1 MKRGNKLNRIF
12 IYDTTLRDGSQAEG
26 VSFTVSDKVKIA
38 RRLDEAGVH
47 YVEGGWPGSNPKDRE
62 FFDILLQE
70 PLKHA
75 KLAAFSSTRRKGMTA
90 AQDSNYKDLVA
101 AKTPVVCIFGKT
113 WDMHVTDV
121 LKTTLEDN
129 LEIIRDSVSFL
140 KGKKKEVVY
149 DAEHFFDG
157 YKNNPEYALKTI
169 QAAAQAGADILVLC
183 DTNGGSLPE
192 EISGIITEVQEV
204 VKTPLGIHAHNDMD
218 LAVANSLVAIESG
231 CVQVQGTF
239 NGFGE
244 RCGNADL
251 STIIAILSSKLD
263 YKTLP
268 ENKLKSLQD
277 IAYSIGEIA
286 NLPIA
291 DNHPFVGHSAFAHK
305 AGVHIDAILKNP
317 KAYEHIDPLTFGNHR
332 RFITSELAGKMP
344 FVMKAEQMSL
354 KIEKNSDEAKALL
367 KALQEK
373 ELQGYQFEGAD
384 ASFELFMKKFLKKFK
399 PFFTLEG
406 FRVHTEKTE
415 GHQAWAEAT
424 LRIEVKGE
432 RRSSSADSVGP
443 VEALDQ
449 ALRGALMPFYPT
461 LKHMRLTDYKVRVL
475 DTKDGTAAKVRV
487 LIESQDDHDSWTTV
501 GVHEN
506 IIEASWEALVDS
518 IEYKLL
524 RDSKKSLQSQK
535 ITQKAAVPV
544 RNAFLHGKK

>member
-1 MKRGNKLNRIF
+1 LERIF

-26 VSFTVSDKVKIA
+26 VSFTINDKVKIA
-38 RRLDEAGVH
+38 RKLDEAGVH
-47 YVEGGWPGSNPKDRE
+47 YVEGGWPGSNPKDKE
-62 FFDILLQE
+62 FFALMQKS

-75 KLAAFSSTRRKGMTA
+75 KLSAFSSTRKKGVTA
-90 AQDSNYKDLVA
+90 AQDPNYKDLIA

-129 LEIIRDSVSFL
+129 LEIIRDSVAFL
-140 KGKKKEVVY
+140 KDNRKEVVY

-157 YKNNPEYALKTI
+157 YKNNPEYALKTLK
-169 QAAAQAGADILVLC
+169 AAAAAGADILVLC

-192 EISGIITEVQEV
+192 EIAGIIAEVREA
-204 VKTPLGIHAHNDMD
+204 VKTPLGIHTHNDMD
-218 LAVANSLVAIESG
+218 LGVANSLAAVESG

-251 STIIAILSSKLD
+251 STIIAILSSKLG

-268 ENKLKSLQD
+268 DARLKELKD
-277 IAYSIGEIA
+277 IAYYISEVA

-291 DNHPFVGHSAFAHK
+291 DNHAFVGHSAFAHK
-305 AGVHIDAILKNP
+305 AGVHIDAILKNSG
-317 KAYEHIDPLTFGNHR
+317 AYEHIDPATFGNHR

-344 FVMKAEQMSL
+344 FIMKAEQMNVKMDKTSP
-354 KIEKNSDEAKALL
+354 EAKAML

-384 ASFELFMKKFLKKFK
+384 ASFELFVKKYLKKYK
-399 PFFTLEG
+399 PFFTLKG
-406 FRVHTEKTE
+406 FSVQTEKF
-415 GHQAWAEAT
+415 ADNKDARAEAVVD
-424 LRIEVKGE
+424 IEVKGKPQN
-432 RRSSSADSVGP
+432 SSFESIGP
-443 VEALDQ
+443 VDALDNALRQ
-449 ALRGALMPFYPT
+449 ALVGSYPS
-461 LKHMRLTDYKVRVL
+461 LKSMRLTDYKVRVL

-487 LIESQDDHDSWTTV
+487 LIESQDEHDSWTTV

-518 IEYKLL
+518 VEYKLL
-524 RDSKKSLQSQK
+524 KDSKK
-535 ITQKAAVPV
+535 
-544 RNAFLHGKK
+544 

>member
-1 MKRGNKLNRIF
+1 MMQQIT

-26 VSFTVSDKVKIA
+26 VSFTISDKVKIA
-38 RRLDEAGVH
+38 RKLDETGVH
-47 YVEGGWPGSNPKDRE
+47 YVEGGWPGSNPKDKE
-62 FFDILLQE
+62 FFALMQKS

-75 KLAAFSSTRRKGMTA
+75 KLAAFSSTRKKGVTA
-90 AQDSNYKDLVA
+90 AKDPNYKDLIA
-101 AKTPVVCIFGKT
+101 ARTPVVCIFGKT
-113 WDMHVTDV
+113 WDLHVTDV
-121 LKTTLEDN
+121 LRTTLEDN

-140 KGKKKEVVY
+140 KKNRKEVMY

-157 YKNNPEYALKTI
+157 YKGNPEYALKTI
-169 QAAAQAGADILVLC
+169 KAAADAGADVLVLC

-192 EISGIITEVQEV
+192 EVAGIIAEVREV
-204 VKTPLGIHAHNDMD
+204 IKTPLGIHTHNDMD
-218 LAVANSLVAIESG
+218 LAVANSLAAVESG
-231 CVQVQGTF
+231 CMQVQGTF

-251 STIIAILSSKLD
+251 STIIAILSSKLG

-268 ENKLKSLQD
+268 ESKLKDLRD
-277 IAYSIGEIA
+277 IAYYISEIA

-317 KAYEHIDPLTFGNHR
+317 KAYEHLDPARFGNHR

-344 FVMKAEQMSL
+344 FVMKAEQINVKMDKS
-354 KIEKNSDEAKALL
+354 SPEAKAML

-384 ASFELFMKKFLKKFK
+384 ASFELFVKKYLKKYK

-406 FRVHTEKTE
+406 FRVHTEKSAASE
-415 GHQAWAEAT
+415 AWAEAT
-424 LRIEVKGE
+424 LHIDVKGS
-432 RRSSSADSVGP
+432 RRFSSADSVGP
-443 VEALDQ
+443 VEALDR
-449 ALRGALMPFYPT
+449 ALRNALTPFYPT
-461 LKHMRLTDYKVRVL
+461 LKDMRLTDFKVRVL

-518 IEYKLL
+518 VEYKLL
-524 RDSKKSLQSQK
+524 KDTKK
-535 ITQKAAVPV
+535 
-544 RNAFLHGKK
+544 

>member
-1 MKRGNKLNRIF
+1 MERIF

-26 VSFTVSDKVKIA
+26 VSFTINDKVKIA
-38 RRLDEAGVH
+38 RKLDEAGVH
-47 YVEGGWPGSNPKDRE
+47 YVEGGWPGSNPKDKE
-62 FFDILLQE
+62 FFALMLKA

-75 KLAAFSSTRRKGMTA
+75 RLAAFSSTRKKGMRA
-90 AQDSNYKDLVA
+90 SEDANYKDLIA

-121 LKTTLEDN
+121 LRTTLEDN

-140 KGKKKEVVY
+140 KSKKKEVVY

-157 YKNNPEYALKTI
+157 YKSNPEYALKTLK
-169 QAAAQAGADILVLC
+169 AAANAGADILVLC

-192 EISGIITEVQEV
+192 EIAGIVAEVGDV
-204 VKTPLGIHAHNDMD
+204 IKTPLGIHTHNDMD
-218 LAVANSLVAIESG
+218 LAVANSLAAVESG

-251 STIIAILSSKLD
+251 STIIAILSSKMG
-263 YKTLP
+263 YKTIP
-268 ENKLKSLQD
+268 DVRLKELKD
-277 IAYSIGEIA
+277 IAYYISEIA

-291 DNHPFVGHSAFAHK
+291 DNHAFVGHSAFAHK
-305 AGVHIDAILKNP
+305 AGVHIDAILKNS
-317 KAYEHIDPLTFGNHR
+317 KAYEHIDPALFGNHR

-344 FVMKAEQMSL
+344 FVMKAEQMNVKMDKASP
-354 KIEKNSDEAKALL
+354 EAKAML
-367 KALQEK
+367 KALQDK

-384 ASFELFMKKFLKKFK
+384 ASFELFMKKHLKKYK

-406 FRVHTEKTE
+406 FRVHTEKAAN
-415 GHQAWAEAT
+415 GQAWAEAT
-424 LRIEVKGE
+424 LHIDVKGS
-432 RRSSSADSVGP
+432 RQFSSADSVGP
-443 VEALDQ
+443 VEALDR
-449 ALRGALMPFYPT
+449 ALRNALLSFYPS
-461 LKHMRLTDYKVRVL
+461 LKDMRLTDYKVRVL

-487 LIESQDDHDSWTTV
+487 LIESQDEHDTWTTV

-518 IEYKLL
+518 VEYKLL
-524 RDSKKSLQSQK
+524 KDLKK
-535 ITQKAAVPV
+535 
-544 RNAFLHGKK
+544 

>member
-1 MKRGNKLNRIF
+1 MKRIL

-26 VSFTVSDKVKIA
+26 VSFTVNDKVKIA
-38 RRLDEAGVH
+38 HKLDEAGVH
-47 YVEGGWPGSNPKDRE
+47 YVEGGWPGSNPKDKE
-62 FFDILLQE
+62 FFALMQKE
-70 PLKHA
+70 PLRHA
-75 KLAAFSSTRRKGMTA
+75 KLTAFSSTRRKGMSA
-90 AQDSNYKDLVA
+90 DQDPNYKELID

-121 LKTTLEDN
+121 LKTTLDDN
-129 LEIIRDSVSFL
+129 LEIIRDSISFL
-140 KGKKKEVVY
+140 KKKKREVIY

-157 YKNNPEYALKTI
+157 YKHNPEYALKTL
-169 QAAAQAGADILVLC
+169 QAAAKAGADILVLC

-192 EISGIITEVQEV
+192 EIAGIITEVQETV
-204 VKTPLGIHAHNDMD
+204 TTPLGIHTHNDMD
-218 LAVANSLVAIESG
+218 LAVANSLAAIEAG

-251 STIIAILSSKLD
+251 STIIAILASKLD

-268 ENKLKSLQD
+268 ENRLKQLRD
-277 IAYSIGEIA
+277 IAYHISEIA

-317 KAYEHIDPLTFGNHR
+317 LAYEHIDPTAFGNHR

-344 FVMKAEQMSL
+344 FVMKAEQMDL
-354 KIEKNSDEAKALL
+354 KIDKNSPEAKALL

-373 ELQGYQFEGAD
+373 ELQGYKFEGAD
-384 ASFELFMKKFLKKFK
+384 ASFELFMKKFLKNYK
-399 PFFTLEG
+399 PFFTLKG
-406 FRVHTEKTE
+406 FSVHTRKLADDKDA
-415 GHQAWAEAT
+415 QAEAIVD
-424 LRIEVKGE
+424 IEVKGKPQ
-432 RRSSSADSVGP
+432 SSTFKSGGP

-449 ALRGALMPFYPT
+449 ALRGALTPFYPT
-461 LKHMRLTDYKVRVL
+461 LKNMRLTDYKVRVL

-524 RDSKKSLQSQK
+524 RDSKK
-535 ITQKAAVPV
+535 
-544 RNAFLHGKK
+544 